1 VAFFAELKRRSVF
14 KVAAAYLVVGW
25 LVIQVAAT
33 VAPQLNLPD
42 WAPRLITF
50 VILLGFPVALVL
62 AWTLDLTAEG
72 VRIETARSGNRW
84 MFATAALLVALAVAW
99 YWKGRPALE
108 RGDSEAR
115 SIAVLPFVNMSGDA
129 ANEYFSDGIS
139 EEILNLLAGTP
150 ELQVAARTSSFAF
163 KGQPKEIPEIARE
176 LNVRMVL
183 EGSVRRQDD
192 RVRITAQLVDAE
204 KGFHVWSQSYDRQ
217 LKDIFAIQDEIAHA
231 IGSELKVK
239 IASPGGQAGVAQGTE
254 SLVAYDLYLRG
265 LALWQ
270 HRGEDALWQAAELF
284 ERAAA
289 ADPGFAQAYA
299 GQALVYAILGEYSL
313 RVSIDESDARARDFA
328 ERALALD
335 HTLPEPYAAMGYVA
349 NTEMRRATA
358 QALLRQ
364 AIALRPSFA
373 TAHQWLGES
382 LLSDGDFELGLTSL
396 EKATALDP
404 RSRPVALNTAWGL
417 MSLGR
422 YEDARAS
429 CERLLI
435 TSPDYSECFQMVGLV
450 ELLLGDLDAARV
462 TLERYTTLI
471 DRGASQVEE
480 LLNALGGDADRRAFA
495 QRLAAFSYRSWLDPA
510 SGNVFDGPYIPPLL
524 MILDEPELALE
535 YMERIASEP
544 ASYMEW
550 PMTLAVMD
558 PIRCDP
564 RFAVLL
570 ERLRST
576 DPRAATVCAKRG

>member
-1 VAFFAELKRRSVF
+1 MSLIAELKRRSVF

-25 LVIQVAAT
+25 LAIQVAAT
-33 VAPQLNLPD
+33 VAPQLDFPD
-42 WAPRLITF
+42 WVPRLITF
-50 VILLGFPVALVL
+50 VLLLGFPVTLVL
-62 AWTLDLTAEG
+62 AWVFERTPEG
-72 VRIETARSGNRW
+72 VRVDARGAGGKL
-84 MFATAALLVALAVAW
+84 MFGVAALLVAATVVW
-99 YWKGRPALE
+99 YW
-108 RGDSEAR
+108 RGMSSSGSGASDAR
-115 SIAVLPFVNMSGDA
+115 TIAVLPFVNMSGDA

-139 EEILNLLAGTP
+139 EEILNVLAGTP

-204 KGFHVWSQSYDRQ
+204 KGFHVWLQSYNRQ

-404 RSRPVALNTAWGL
+404 RSRPLREPGVDEA
-417 MSLGR
+417 
-422 YEDARAS
+422 
-429 CERLLI
+429 
-435 TSPDYSECFQMVGLV
+435 
-450 ELLLGDLDAARV
+450 AARR
-462 TLERYTTLI
+462 LAGDI
-471 DRGASQVEE
+471 SSVEFA
-480 LLNALGGDADRRAFA
+480 ALRGDADLF
-495 QRLAAFSYRSWLDPA
+495 FSAYEDPNQPNA
-510 SGNVFDGPYIPPLL
+510 RDTLFLNLNYPY
-524 MILDEPELALE
+524 A
-535 YMERIASEP
+535 R
-544 ASYMEW
+544 
-550 PMTLAVMD
+550 TLASDM
-558 PIRCDP
+558 R
-564 RFAVLL
+564 
-570 ERLRST
+570 
-576 DPRAATVCAKRG
+576 AKRLLRELGFEAYWREKGWPALCRPLGADDFECGPAVKKD